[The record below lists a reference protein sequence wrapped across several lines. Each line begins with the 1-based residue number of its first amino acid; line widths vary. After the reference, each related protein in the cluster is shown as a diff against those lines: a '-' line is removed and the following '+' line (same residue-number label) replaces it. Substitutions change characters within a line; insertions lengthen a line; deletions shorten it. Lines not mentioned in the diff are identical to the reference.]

1 MKRLSAIFLGLAL
14 LAGSANAQELAN
26 FNFGGAPQAKSP
38 DMQGDKVT
46 FRLNANYA
54 TQVNLVGSWME
65 NPYGG
70 GIPMVKGEKGIWEIT
85 VDMPSPEIYTYNF
98 VVDGVSVNDPQN
110 YYVQRDGTRYLNM
123 LIVPG
128 ERTENYNEANQRGT
142 VSYKWYDSAILGMNR
157 RLTVY
162 TPYGYEANSKQ
173 KYPVLYLL
181 HGAGG
186 DEEAWS
192 SMGRAAQILDN
203 LIEKGL
209 AKPMIVVMPN
219 GNPNQQAAQTLG
231 LPTSQLNFRDPAYA
245 NAYVRSL
252 CEEIVPFIEKNYRV
266 IAKPESRAVA
276 GLSMGGGHT
285 ISAAALYPKMF
296 DYICPLSA
304 AGSMTPEQAAALKAA
319 GVKLYWVGCGN
330 TDFLWNGNLA
340 LKKVCE
346 DANMDNFVFFE
357 SEGGHVWANWR
368 LYLNTFARLLF
379 K

>member
-1 MKRLSAIFLGLAL
+1 MKKLTSI
-14 LAGSANAQELAN
+14 LAGLVLFVGMANAQELAN
-26 FNFGGAPQAKSP
+26 FSRGAAQAKSP
-38 DMQGDKVT
+38 EMQGDKVT

-54 TQVNLVGSWME
+54 TYVNLVGSWME
-65 NPYGG
+65 NPYGA
-70 GIPMVKGEKGIWEIT
+70 GIPMVKGEKGIWEVT

-98 VVDGVSVNDPQN
+98 IVDGVAVNDPQN

-128 ERTENYNEANQRGT
+128 ERTENYYEANKRGT
-142 VSYKWYDSAILGMNR
+142 VSYRWYDSKLLGINR
-157 RLTVY
+157 RMTVY
-162 TPYGYEANSKQ
+162 TPYGYEANPKQ

-181 HGAGG
+181 HGGGG
-186 DEEAWS
+186 DEEAWT

-231 LPTSQLNFRDPAYA
+231 LPTSQLNFRDPAFA

-252 CEEIVPFIEKNYRV
+252 CEEIVPFIEKNFRV
-266 IAKPESRAVA
+266 IAKPESRAIA

-330 TDFLWNGNLA
+330 TDFLWNGNLS

-346 DANMDNFVFFE
+346 DANMDNFVFYE
-357 SEGGHVWANWR
+357 SEGGHVWSNWR
-368 LYLNTFARLLF
+368 LYLNTFTRLLF